1 MHPAD
6 AWNKMLEAYAT
17 KQWIEALDYARALK
31 DSLEAGGLIPQPM
44 IGSTTGN
51 MTCQLD
57 ADFHARSASLLVTT
71 RLIDA
76 SWNSW

>member
-1 MHPAD
+1 
-6 AWNKMLEAYAT
+6 MLEAYAT

-51 MTCQLD
+51 MTYQLD
-57 ADFHARSASLLVTT
+57 AGFSRAVCVTACYHTIDRCVMELVVRGAARDS
-71 RLIDA
+71 
-76 SWNSW
+76 